1 MERWRWEGPV
11 TVPWGR
17 TFAPLQVNHKRDVS
31 WGSGGD
37 SGCRGGGFLPGRG
50 HSECEGSE
58 PCGSLAPTYSPGGW
72 GLCEV
77 TGMGHKSPWG
87 WGPGV
92 FDCWPVWQ
100 GPSQS

>member
-1 MERWRWEGPV
+1 MGTRAAGAE
-11 TVPWGR
+11 
-17 TFAPLQVNHKRDVS
+17 ASLLQVNHKKNVNGGRVGTQASGAEASFQAEGTVS
-31 WGSGGD
+31 VKVLS
-37 SGCRGGGFLPGRG
+37 PV
-50 HSECEGSE
+50 
-58 PCGSLAPTYSPGGW
+58 GSLAPTYSPGGW

>member
-37 SGCRGGGFLPGRG
+37 SGCRGGGF
-50 HSECEGSE
+50 SITS
-58 PCGSLAPTYSPGGW
+58 
-72 GLCEV
+72 
-77 TGMGHKSPWG
+77 
-87 WGPGV
+87 
-92 FDCWPVWQ
+92 
-100 GPSQS
+100 